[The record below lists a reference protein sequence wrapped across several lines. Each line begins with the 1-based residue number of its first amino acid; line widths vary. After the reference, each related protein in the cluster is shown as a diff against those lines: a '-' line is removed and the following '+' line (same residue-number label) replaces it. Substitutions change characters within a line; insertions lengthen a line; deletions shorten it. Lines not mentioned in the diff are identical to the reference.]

1 MNRIDRLHA
10 ILTVLQSKRVV
21 KAEELAT
28 RFNISLR
35 TVYRD
40 LRALEEGGIPI
51 GAEAGVGYYLTDG
64 FHLPPVMF
72 TNEEARAL
80 LMAGKLV
87 EKNTDEQTFHFFTN
101 ALTKVRAVLDTQ
113 KKEDLDGLENK
124 ILVNPFA
131 TSEPSQEDLR
141 INELKHALSL
151 NKVIRIE
158 YSSLGSKEKTNRD
171 LEPIGLTYYYG
182 KWHLIAYCRLRKAYR
197 DFRLDRIESL
207 TILSET
213 FLRIKHPSIKEYMD
227 NLMKEAQLINAVI
240 KVHESMLPYIQNS
253 KYHMGLIN
261 EKVSG
266 EWTEMNFATYSIEYF
281 SKWILT
287 MGTKVEIISPINL
300 REQVR
305 DIVRD
310 LAAKY
315 ALDI

>member
-80 LMAGKLV
+80 LMAGKFV
-87 EKNTDEQTFHFFTN
+87 EKNTDEQTFQFFTN
-101 ALTKVRAVLDTQ
+101 ALTKVRAVLDAQ
-113 KKEDLDGLENK
+113 KKDDLDGLENK
-124 ILVNPFA
+124 ILVNPFTTA
-131 TSEPSQEDLR
+131 EPTQEDLR

-151 NKVIRIE
+151 NKVIRIN
-158 YSSLGSKEKTNRD
+158 YSSLGSKEKTTRD

-207 TILSET
+207 SLSSET

-227 NLMKEAQLINAVI
+227 NLMKEAQLIHAVI

-253 KYHMGLIN
+253 KYQMGLIN
-261 EKVSG
+261 EKATA
-266 EWTEMNFATYSIEYF
+266 EWTEMTFATYSIEYF
-281 SKWILT
+281 SKWLLT
-287 MGTKVEIISPINL
+287 MGTKVEIISPVNL